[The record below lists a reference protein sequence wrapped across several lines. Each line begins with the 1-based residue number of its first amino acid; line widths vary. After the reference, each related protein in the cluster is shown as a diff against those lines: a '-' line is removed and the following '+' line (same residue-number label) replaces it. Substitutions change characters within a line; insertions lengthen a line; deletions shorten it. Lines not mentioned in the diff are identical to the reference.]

1 MDQENQKKSGSRI
14 KRNVLTPLKST
25 VKRGIEQIG
34 EKVGEKIEETRARNR
49 AIREVRKKIKQ
60 KELEQRALPIARKYG
75 ISLEEAVLYIQSE
88 DRRKKAQ
95 EARKRLTEQLSEMNK
110 NLSTVT
116 ATALQQPT
124 TKKKRRTQQQKVDIY
139 YEPEVYEPY
148 GAESLPQHGQPFLRQ
163 EELFFEEEPF
173 VGGEPFE
180 EEPLFPPEPQRRSFP
195 SYSSPSYSRVGATT
209 YRRRVPQSQKPRTRQ
224 TKQKID
230 SMVNQIV
237 IGRKKSPSSPSVAT
251 GKSTK
256 KRVDEML
263 KKLI

>member
-1 MDQENQKKSGSRI
+1 MNQENQKKSGSRI

-124 TKKKRRTQQQKVDIY
+124 TKKKKRTQQQKVDIY
-139 YEPEVYEPY
+139 YEPSSPTY
-148 GAESLPQHGQPFLRQ
+148 SRQ
-163 EELFFEEEPF
+163 EEIIFEKEPFIEEES
-173 VGGEPFE
+173 
-180 EEPLFPPEPQRRSFP
+180 LFSPEPQRRSFP
-195 SYSSPSYSRVGATT
+195 SYPPPSYSRVGTPT
-209 YRRRVPQSQKPRTRQ
+209 YRRRLQPQRFDRRQ
-224 TKQKID
+224 RID

-237 IGRKKSPSSPSVAT
+237 IGRKRSPLTTST
-251 GKSTK
+251 KSTK
-256 KRVDEML
+256 KKIDEML

>member
-1 MDQENQKKSGSRI
+1 MNQENQKKSGSRI
-14 KRNVLTPLKST
+14 KRNILTPLKST

-95 EARKRLTEQLSEMNK
+95 EARKRLTEQLSQMNK

-148 GAESLPQHGQPFLRQ
+148 GAESLPQHRQPFLRQ
-163 EELFFEEEPF
+163 EEPF
-173 VGGEPFE
+173 VGGELLE

-195 SYSSPSYSRVGATT
+195 SYSSPSYSRVGTPT
-209 YRRRVPQSQKPRTRQ
+209 YRRRSQPQRFDRRQ
-224 TKQKID
+224 RID

-237 IGRKKSPSSPSVAT
+237 IGRKRFSPTTST
-251 GKSTK
+251 KSTK
-256 KRVDEML
+256 KKIDEML

>member
-95 EARKRLTEQLSEMNK
+95 EARKRLTEQLSEMSK
-110 NLSTVT
+110 NLGEVT
-116 ATALQQPT
+116 TLQQPT
-124 TKKKRRTQQQKVDIY
+124 TKKKKRTQQKKVDIY

-148 GAESLPQHGQPFLRQ
+148 GAEPLPQRGQPFPRQ
-163 EELFFEEEPF
+163 EEVFFEEEPF

-180 EEPLFPPEPQRRSFP
+180 EEPLLPPEPQRRSFP
-195 SYSSPSYSRVGATT
+195 SYSSPSYSQVGTTT
-209 YRRRVPQSQKPRTRQ
+209 YRRRVPQPQKPRTRQ

-237 IGRKKSPSSPSVAT
+237 IGRRKSPSVAT